1 LVEFNRRVFVY
12 EEDLW
17 AVKGRFET
25 ALENDDDVLWAHD
38 NGQDILRLLIVS
50 PLLFNFTFF
59 TNLTQI

>member
-1 LVEFNRRVFVY
+1 MVEFNHCVFVY

-25 ALENDDDVLWAHD
+25 ALENNDNVLWMHD
-38 NGQDILRLLIVS
+38 NVQDILQLLIVS
-50 PLLFNFTFF
+50 PLLFNFTFY

>member
-1 LVEFNRRVFVY
+1 
-12 EEDLW
+12 
-17 AVKGRFET
+17 VKGRFET